1 MRHDL
6 GSKKQS
12 IGRVRAFGSVKA
24 CFAHGTS
31 DHHGPQPQEAWPRA
45 PNRPDNSAHG
55 GINAGEQVLIQNEE
69 RLNRLNVAVSILDR
83 KVPIIESLSDRV
95 FDKFIEA
102 VVLASFGEGVPPMTA
117 VRQFRTR
124 HHRHAA
130 VVPGASV
137 IAGTTRWLFHR
148 SNLRPTSAGRYPVW
162 SDRAYAAIR
171 CLEGPM
177 RRNPL
182 LIVFGLLIMP
192 RLAAAQASDC
202 DRPSP
207 GSDGWAVA
215 SPSEAGLDP
224 KTLCDV
230 VPRFVEWRQAD
241 VHGIVV
247 VHHGALAFE
256 HYFSG
261 ADAQYGTAIPNAT
274 FSADTLHDVRS
285 VTKSVTSLCLGI
297 ALDHGWVKSLEAPV
311 ISFFPEWTDLRTAEK
326 DGITLRHLLT
336 MSAGLDWNENVPYT
350 DPMNSEI
357 RMDRAPD
364 PYRFAFEQPAMVSP
378 GEVYNYSGG
387 DTNLIS
393 AVLRQATGRSIEQL
407 AKDELFDPLGITAV
421 HWYHFSNGD
430 PIAASGLRLRPRDM
444 AKLGQLMLNHGQW
457 GGRQVVSAAYVDAA
471 ITPQINGQGLF
482 FYGYQFWLG
491 RSFVNGR
498 EIDWAAAVGLG
509 GQRIFIVPAL
519 DLVTVVTAGLYND
532 NLQGSVPL
540 VVLNRYVLPAALKH
554 TAAQ

>member
-1 MRHDL
+1 MASWWFTTARL
-6 GSKKQS
+6 RSNT
-12 IGRVRAFGSVKA
+12 
-24 CFAHGTS
+24 TS
-31 DHHGPQPQEAWPRA
+31 RA
-45 PNRPDNSAHG
+45 P
-55 GINAGEQVLIQNEE
+55 
-69 RLNRLNVAVSILDR
+69 
-83 KVPIIESLSDRV
+83 
-95 FDKFIEA
+95 
-102 VVLASFGEGVPPMTA
+102 
-117 VRQFRTR
+117 TR
-124 HHRHAA
+124 R
-130 VVPGASV
+130 
-137 IAGTTRWLFHR
+137 
-148 SNLRPTSAGRYPVW
+148 
-162 SDRAYAAIR
+162 
-171 CLEGPM
+171 
-177 RRNPL
+177 
-182 LIVFGLLIMP
+182 
-192 RLAAAQASDC
+192 
-202 DRPSP
+202 
-207 GSDGWAVA
+207 
-215 SPSEAGLDP
+215 
-224 KTLCDV
+224 
-230 VPRFVEWRQAD
+230 
-241 VHGIVV
+241 
-247 VHHGALAFE
+247 
-256 HYFSG
+256 
-261 ADAQYGTAIPNAT
+261 YGTAIPNAT

-350 DPMNSEI
+350 DPTNSEI

-532 NLQGSVPL
+532 NLQGPVPL
-540 VVLNRYVLPAALKH
+540 VDSQPLCTAGGPEANSGPIDKARGGRSAASPLARLASGPPIRTAAGAPPHRPARRPARAPTDAARALSSVSASSSFARPKRECAIDRIDTRAPLRRQHRLVGLQQSRVSQQPRHVGRGHCLPFALQLRTRARPPAAARLPRACATGRRRTTAGRSAAPAGSPSASPSTTGSIHSARYSETSQATIAEQQPKH
-554 TAAQ
+554 RVPPVQPSRFARRNPSVVAPLRTPARNRARAGSPPRRSTGSA